1 MSITADPNNI
11 KALAFDLDGT
21 LLTPDSVLSK
31 RSLVTLEKCKK
42 RGLQIIIATGRTI
55 ESAEPFRKEIRADGP
70 MIFLNGAV
78 VADMD
83 RGGVIKTTYMSRDA
97 AEFCVDLAREMGIY
111 CQLYIDN
118 NDNVPVGKTSR
129 ITLFAERDLPERKF
143 YHEKTGV
150 MAELRNLKE
159 VLGRPDF
166 GNVIKTMFLVEPEVQ
181 AEIRPILDKHIGEN
195 VYIVQTYRSYLEIL
209 SKSASKGKALAYVM
223 ESLSLRSDEVIAF
236 GDEENDIPMFE
247 TAAYSAAPSSAKES
261 VKARAGMVI
270 GSNADDGVAEFLERF
285 FRF

>member
-1 MSITADPNNI
+1 MSITADPKSI

-21 LLTPDSVLSK
+21 LLTPGSVLSK
-31 RSLVTLEKCKK
+31 RSLDALEKCRQ

-55 ESAEPFRKEIRADGP
+55 NSAEPFRKEIRAEGP

-83 RGGVIKTTYMSRDA
+83 RGGIIKTTYMDKEA
-97 AEFCVDLAREMGIY
+97 AEFCVDLAREMGVY
-111 CQLYIDN
+111 CQLYIESS
-118 NDNVPVGKTSR
+118 DNVPGGKTTR

-150 MAELRNLKE
+150 LAELTNLNE
-159 VLGRPDF
+159 VLNHPGF
-166 GNVIKTMFLVEPEVQ
+166 GNVIKTMFLVEPELQ
-181 AEIRPILDKHIGEN
+181 AVIRPILDKHIGES

-209 SKSASKGKALAYVM
+209 SKDASKGKALAYVM
-223 ESLSLRSDEVIAF
+223 ESLSLRPHEVIAF

-285 FRF
+285 FGF